1 MIKGR
6 YIISHN
12 GEIISESENI
22 ITSEGMNIIR
32 SYLAGFTPIWCGAI
46 AIGSMNSTSPSSTDT
61 SLDFQVARIPVS
73 LISVEGNEIVV
84 KGSLSAE
91 FQAEIYELG
100 IYPTVTNST
109 SSGYDDK
116 LLLNASETWFNIS
129 DGLVINSSNFA
140 SGGRVGFRNIIFND
154 SAKNIYSDTAVN
166 LNGYS
171 SLDSI
176 GLLYKTQ
183 TTGSNKTVRLTFYDN
198 QLPTPGTKYYDF
210 TLVGGQTG
218 YKSLE
223 TLLGNFT
230 ETGNFNGEVTRIGL
244 SCSSTT
250 GSGVFYFDALKIN
263 DEDETNP
270 NFALVSRSL
279 VGVQNGTSSTDYVVK
294 PAGIEVDIEY
304 RMEVS

>member
-1 MIKGR
+1 LIKGR

-12 GEIISESENI
+12 GNIISESDNI

-32 SYLAGFTPIWCGAI
+32 SYLAGFVPIWCGAI
-46 AIGSMNSTSPSSTDT
+46 AIGSMNSTSPSNSDT

-116 LLLNASETWFNIS
+116 LILNSGETWFNVS
-129 DGLVINSSNFA
+129 DGTVSDSSNFIN
-140 SGGRVGFRNIIFND
+140 GGRVGFRNIIFND
-154 SAKNIYSDTAVN
+154 SVKNIYSDTNIN

-171 SLDSI
+171 ALDSI

-183 TTGSNKTVRLTFYDN
+183 STGSNKIIRLTFYDN
-198 QLPTPGTKYYDF
+198 QLPTSGTKYYDF
-210 TLVGGQTG
+210 TLNGSSSG
-218 YKSLE
+218 YKSLK

-230 ETGNFNGEVTRIGL
+230 ETGNFNGEVSRVGL

-250 GSGVFYFDALKIN
+250 GSGTFYFDSLKIN

-279 VGVQNGTSSTDYVVK
+279 VGVQNGTSSTDYVIK

>member
-12 GEIISESENI
+12 GNIISQSENI

-46 AIGSMNSTSPSSTDT
+46 AIGSMNSTSPSTSDT
-61 SLDFQVARIPVS
+61 SLDFQIARIPVS
-73 LISVEGNEIVV
+73 FISIEGNEIIV

-116 LLLNASETWFNIS
+116 LILNASETWFNTS
-129 DGLVINSSNFA
+129 DGLIADSSNFS

-154 SAKNIYSDTAVN
+154 TAKNIYSDTAIN

-183 TTGSNKTVRLTFYDN
+183 SSGSNKTIRLTFYDS
-198 QLPTPGTKYYDF
+198 QLPTPGTKYYEF
-210 TLVGGQTG
+210 SLNGSTTG
-218 YKSLE
+218 YKSLS

-230 ETGNFNGEVTRIGL
+230 ETGNFNGEVSRIGL
-244 SCSSTT
+244 SCSATT
-250 GSGVFYFDALKIN
+250 GAGTFYFDSLKIN

-279 VGVQNGTSSTDYVVK
+279 VGVQNGTSSTDFVVK